1 MVVLGEL
8 MGNPIVYG
16 GRLSGDADNAKMPR
30 YYTVRDPNYDNQ
42 NIPIKYGTII
52 VYGSDTDYITQLAI
66 DISGNRLSRGFNG
79 TVWSEWI

>member
-1 MVVLGEL
+1 M
-8 MGNPIVYG
+8 
-16 GRLSGDADNAKMPR
+16 

-66 DISGNRLSRGFNG
+66 DISGNRMSRGFNG